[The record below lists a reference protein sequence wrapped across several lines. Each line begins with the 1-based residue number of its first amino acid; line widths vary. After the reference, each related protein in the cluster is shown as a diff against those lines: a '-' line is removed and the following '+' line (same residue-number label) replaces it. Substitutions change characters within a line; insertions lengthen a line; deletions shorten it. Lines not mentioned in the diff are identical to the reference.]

1 MRVLPYITALALTAV
16 TATAALAQTP
26 APAAAAPAK
35 PIVKTTCADY
45 IALNETVKPKFIYSA
60 VGHSKKGNKEAVFE
74 EESIDKI
81 KPQLDEFCAVN
92 LTKSAYEKVIASSMA
107 TDPANAAHHAHPAKH
122 AK

>member
-26 APAAAAPAK
+26 APAAAPAK

-45 IALNETVKPKFIYSA
+45 IALSETVKPKFIYYA

>member
-1 MRVLPYITALALTAV
+1 MRILPCITALALTAV

-26 APAAAAPAK
+26 APAPAPAK

-45 IALNETVKPKFIYSA
+45 VALSETVKPKFIYYA

-74 EESIDKI
+74 EDAIDKI